1 MTRAMTIAA
10 VILFGSVT
18 AFADDAQKRASEIN
32 TQAMT
37 AYELGEYEKSAALL
51 KQAYEIVPE
60 PDILYNLGRAYRS
73 LKQYDKA
80 IDAYR
85 TYLRKKPASPYKTG
99 VQKMIKEMEE
109 LQKAQEQSNQK
120 PPTDMVP
127 APQPASPPQVPTAVP
142 PVEEAWYDDYVA
154 WSLVGV
160 GLVGLGVGAG
170 MHISANGLEGDLA
183 TAPETD
189 KQGIRDSINSRRTIG
204 TVGLIAGGALVV
216 GGVVKFVLTGTRGN
230 PEPTRAD
237 LLLGAGF
244 IGVAGRF

>member
-1 MTRAMTIAA
+1 
-10 VILFGSVT
+10 
-18 AFADDAQKRASEIN
+18 
-32 TQAMT
+32 
-37 AYELGEYEKSAALL
+37 KSAALL
-51 KQAYEIVPE
+51 KQAYEVVPE

-85 TYLRKKPASPYKTG
+85 TYLRKKSGSPYKAG

-120 PPTDMVP
+120 PPTEMVP
-127 APQPASPPQVPTAVP
+127 APQPVPAPPPAASQP
-142 PVEEAWYDDYVA
+142 EEPWYEDYIA

-160 GLVGLGVGAG
+160 GLVGIGVGTG
-170 MHISANGLEGDLA
+170 MHVSANGLEGDLA

-189 KQGIRDSINSRRTIG
+189 KQAIRDTINSRRTIG
-204 TVGLIAGGALVV
+204 TVGLIAGGALLV
-216 GGVVKFVLTGTRGN
+216 GGIVKFVLTGTHGN
-230 PEPTRAD
+230 PEPTHAEI
-237 LLLGAGF
+237 LVGAGF